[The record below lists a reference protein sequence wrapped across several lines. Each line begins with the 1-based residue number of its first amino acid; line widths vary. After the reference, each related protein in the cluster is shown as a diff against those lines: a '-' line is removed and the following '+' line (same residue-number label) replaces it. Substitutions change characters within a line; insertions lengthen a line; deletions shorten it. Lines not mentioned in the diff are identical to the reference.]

1 MPNELWMIY
10 DKAGLARNSTFVEMF
25 AERGNPCDITVKA
38 VLDTEYLS
46 FLENGGK
53 PQAVLVRTICP
64 SINKELENRQI
75 PVWNSSFVSRICNH
89 KGWTRE
95 YLKDTVFCTPT
106 VSCNSDKLNE
116 MLSYSVEDVRQYLLN
131 NMEYSSKFQDEEKAR
146 ICTAADFVIKTA
158 DGHGGS
164 EVYSFRNEAEKLKN
178 TRRETDYVIQPM
190 LPVGKESRDMRVY
203 ILKKRIYAA
212 ILRHSDEDFRAN
224 FSRGGEVEALSQD
237 QIPQKEVEAILKKFS
252 FGMAGIDF
260 ILEEDGTPV
269 LSEIEDVAGTR
280 MLYRC
285 CPELDIVADYM
296 KEIQKILSDK

>member
-1 MPNELWMIY
+1 MRKELWMIY
-10 DKAGLARNSTFVEMF
+10 DKAGFTRNSTFVELF
-25 AERGNPCDITVKA
+25 AERGKPYDIAVKA

-46 FLENGGK
+46 LLEKGSQ

-64 SINKELENRQI
+64 SINAELEKRQI
-75 PVWNSSFVSRICNH
+75 PVWNSSFISRICNH
-89 KGWTRE
+89 KGKTRE

-106 VSCNSDKLNE
+106 VTCNSDKIKEILDCP
-116 MLSYSVEDVRQYLLN
+116 VEEVRQYLLD
-131 NMEYSSKFQDEEKAR
+131 NMEYSSTFEEQENLR
-146 ICTAADFVIKTA
+146 IRTAEDFVIKTA

-164 EVYSFRNEAEKLKN
+164 EVYSFRNEADKLK
-178 TRRETDYVIQPM
+178 TMLRETDYVIQPM
-190 LPVGKESRDMRVY
+190 LPVGNESRDMRVY
-203 ILKKRIYAA
+203 ILKDHIYAA
-212 ILRHSDEDFRAN
+212 ILRYSDEDFRAN
-224 FSRGGEVEALSQD
+224 FSRGGEVEAVSQN

-296 KEIQKILSDK
+296 KEIQKILSAE